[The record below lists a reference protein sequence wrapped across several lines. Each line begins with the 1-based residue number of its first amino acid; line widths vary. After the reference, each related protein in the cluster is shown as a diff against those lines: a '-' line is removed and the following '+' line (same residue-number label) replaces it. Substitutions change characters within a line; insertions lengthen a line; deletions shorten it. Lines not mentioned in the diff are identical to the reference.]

1 MSIVSKKIAKSLV
14 IVGAGG
20 HAANVTSV
28 AMANGYDIRAYVETG
43 TKGQILFNA
52 PIIQSIDD
60 LGDYQDYVYAIAIGD
75 NSAREKIAMVL
86 VQKYREIYF
95 PSIVHPSADISPL
108 SSLGDGCILMPNVIV
123 GGNTQIGN
131 FCILGNQSCIAH
143 DSIMSTFASLGPGA
157 ITGGSVKIGLRG
169 AVGIGAVVDSNIQI
183 GDDCVLGSSSFLNK
197 NLPKNKVAYGIP
209 AKVVKNRSAG
219 DPYL

>member
-28 AMANGYDIRAYVETG
+28 AMANGYDIRAYVDTG
-43 TKGQILFNA
+43 KKGQILFNA

-75 NSAREKIAMVL
+75 NSARENIALVL
-86 VQKYREIYF
+86 VQNYPQIDF

-123 GGNTQIGN
+123 GGNTQVGN

-143 DSIMSTFASLGPGA
+143 DSIMSAFASLGPGA